1 MSVDEPTLTVARLGR
16 LLENTNDVELSL
28 PQYRVLG
35 LLSTGDERATQ
46 LAARVAVTKPTLT
59 AIVDSLVE
67 RGYVRRETTD
77 GDRRAVRLSITPE
90 GRDAVQRT
98 GAQLREVLDDVV
110 GRCERPDEVLAAL
123 EQLQAALDAR
133 WAERVRM
140 QAEQQMAAAE
150 RGERAAR

>member
-1 MSVDEPTLTVARLGR
+1 MTVDEPTLTVARLGR
-16 LLENTNDVELSL
+16 LLENTSDVELSL

-46 LAARVAVTKPTLT
+46 LAARVSVTKPTLT

-77 GDRRAVRLSITPE
+77 GDRRAVRLSITAN
-90 GRDAVQRT
+90 GRTAVERT

-110 GRCERPDEVLAAL
+110 DRCERPEAVLAAIDEL
-123 EQLQAALDAR
+123 RRALDAR
-133 WAERVRM
+133 WAERVQG
-140 QAEQQMAAAE
+140 QAEQLAAAT